1 MKSYKLI
8 LFLIIILKL
17 QNERDELAGQIEA
30 EQSWVVDTLLVKI
43 RKLEAEISANHT
55 VRFFAY

>member
-1 MKSYKLI
+1 MLHFVFHLLC
-8 LFLIIILKL
+8 LFQL
-17 QNERDELAGQIEA
+17 QNERDELAGQVEA

-55 VRFFAY
+55 VNSH

>member
-1 MKSYKLI
+1 M
-8 LFLIIILKL
+8 
-17 QNERDELAGQIEA
+17 AGQVEA

-55 VRFFAY
+55 VNFQKFMSLIHALILVQYYMGSW